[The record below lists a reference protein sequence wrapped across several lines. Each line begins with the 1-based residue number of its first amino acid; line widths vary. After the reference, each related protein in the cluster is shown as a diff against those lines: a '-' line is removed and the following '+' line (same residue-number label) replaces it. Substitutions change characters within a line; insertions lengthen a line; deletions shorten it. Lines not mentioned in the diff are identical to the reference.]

1 MSAEEMAETFRALG
15 PADLR
20 IMLGTELGMASRE
33 YVPVSRIVRYAN
45 LLEEEVSKRLPE
57 LVDKRLVV
65 SGGRRALG
73 YAGFRLSFLGYD
85 CLALNALVKRGVVEA
100 LGSPLGLGKESD
112 VYNARGRKGARIVLK
127 FHRLGRTSFRQTR
140 RTRGYVADRSHTSWI
155 YQARIAATREFVALK
170 RARRAQVP
178 VPRPISQN
186 RHLIAMDLFHGSE
199 LSRTSSVP
207 QPGDILRRVLFQL
220 RCVFRDAHL
229 VHGDLSEYNI
239 LVAESGQ
246 FTLIDWPQSVARTDP
261 RAQGLL
267 MRDVSNLVRFFAKRY
282 GVSVPVQEAL
292 EFVQAKKRT
301 LSPVRQAKAGTN
313 SVV

>member
-15 PADLR
+15 PADFR

-45 LLEEEVSKRLPE
+45 LLEEEVTKRLPE
-57 LVDKRLVV
+57 LVDNRLVV

-100 LGSPLGLGKESD
+100 LGIPLGLGKESD
-112 VYNARGRKGARIVLK
+112 VYNARARKGARIVLK

-155 YQARIAATREFVALK
+155 YQARMAAIREFAAIM
-170 RARRAQVP
+170 RARRARVP
-178 VPRPISQN
+178 VPRPISQK
-186 RHLIAMDLFHGSE
+186 RHLIAMGLFHGSE
-199 LSRTSSVP
+199 LSKTSSLAE
-207 QPGDILRRVLFQL
+207 PGNMLRRVLLEL
-220 RCVFRDAHL
+220 RRLFRDAHL

-261 RAQGLL
+261 RAERLL
-267 MRDVSNLVRFFAKRY
+267 MRDVSNMVRFFAKRY
-282 GVSVPVQEAL
+282 GVFVPVQEAL
-292 EFVQAKKRT
+292 EFVQGKKRT
-301 LSPVRQAKAGTN
+301 LNPIRQSG
-313 SVV
+313 SRSQ